1 MNPHIRVDGQIGVEY
16 VYVWKWKVLNPQRK
30 ICGFKNI
37 LILVDGARV
46 SDKKKKKKKKQR
58 KGDLTN

>member
-1 MNPHIRVDGQIGVEY
+1 MNPHIRVDGQIGIEY

-46 SDKKKKKKKKQR
+46 SDKKKIIIIIIKSNV
-58 KGDLTN
+58 TVI